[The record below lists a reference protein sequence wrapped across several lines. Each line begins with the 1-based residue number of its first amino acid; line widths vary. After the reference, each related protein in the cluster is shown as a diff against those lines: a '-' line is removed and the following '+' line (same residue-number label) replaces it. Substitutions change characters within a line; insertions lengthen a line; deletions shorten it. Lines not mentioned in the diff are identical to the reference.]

1 MNFGK
6 IFFAKPTQIV
16 KNNLCTYENINKKSI
31 KINLSIWFFF
41 RLTLFISIFYIFLTL
56 NNASVTAEVITVD
69 DSNWSDILHGEWMI
83 EL

>member
-1 MNFGK
+1 MK
-6 IFFAKPTQIV
+6 ILTKKA
-16 KNNLCTYENINKKSI
+16 LKSI
-31 KINLSIWFFF
+31 YPFFF

>member
-1 MNFGK
+1 MNL
-6 IFFAKPTQIV
+6 
-16 KNNLCTYENINKKSI
+16 NENINKKALKSI
-31 KINLSIWFFF
+31 YPFGFFF

>member
-1 MNFGK
+1 MNL
-6 IFFAKPTQIV
+6 
-16 KNNLCTYENINKKSI
+16 NENINKKSI